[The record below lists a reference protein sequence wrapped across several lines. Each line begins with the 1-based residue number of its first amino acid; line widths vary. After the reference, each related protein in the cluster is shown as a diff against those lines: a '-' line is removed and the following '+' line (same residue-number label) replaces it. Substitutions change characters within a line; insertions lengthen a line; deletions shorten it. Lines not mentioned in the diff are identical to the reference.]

1 MSRIA
6 RFVASLVADNDALAL
21 YRPRIAMSLSML
33 AVVLLLPFTINH
45 FVQGR
50 VLLAL
55 AIGLAQ
61 VVLTCN
67 ALHLRRGSPAP
78 VPFSLMVAVL
88 IGAVGASCW
97 LQPTNGI
104 YWAYPTLFIAHFVL
118 SRRTALVQSLV
129 LTCSATTIAAVAL
142 DPLVAVRVGA
152 TLVLTLVMIHVV
164 LNVIGELQT
173 ALVQQT
179 ITDPLTGAY
188 NRRHLHDQL
197 ERVAQAGLAPSGWA
211 MLAIDIDHFKRIN
224 DQYGHAVGDEV
235 LRRVVERVGHRKR
248 KSDLLFRTG
257 GEEFV
262 LLLPDTAEHDAA
274 RVADQVRQ
282 QVQESAM
289 LPDGSAVTV
298 SIGLSMRRPGQAADA
313 WMREA
318 DNALYDAKRTG
329 RNRVVLATV

>member
-1 MSRIA
+1 
-6 RFVASLVADNDALAL
+6 
-21 YRPRIAMSLSML
+21 
-33 AVVLLLPFTINH
+33 
-45 FVQGR
+45 
-50 VLLAL
+50 
-55 AIGLAQ
+55 
-61 VVLTCN
+61 
-67 ALHLRRGSPAP
+67 
-78 VPFSLMVAVL
+78 
-88 IGAVGASCW
+88 
-97 LQPTNGI
+97 
-104 YWAYPTLFIAHFVL
+104 
-118 SRRTALVQSLV
+118 
-129 LTCSATTIAAVAL
+129 
-142 DPLVAVRVGA
+142 
-152 TLVLTLVMIHVV
+152 
-164 LNVIGELQT
+164 
-173 ALVQQT
+173 
-179 ITDPLTGAY
+179 
-188 NRRHLHDQL
+188 
-197 ERVAQAGLAPSGWA
+197 
-211 MLAIDIDHFKRIN
+211 
-224 DQYGHAVGDEV
+224 V

>member
-1 MSRIA
+1 
-6 RFVASLVADNDALAL
+6 
-21 YRPRIAMSLSML
+21 
-33 AVVLLLPFTINH
+33 
-45 FVQGR
+45 VQGR

-67 ALHLRRGSPAP
+67 ALQLRRGSPAP